1 MAKVKI
7 ENDLVIGN
15 VEDKANLKNPIGARL
30 VENFDKTLFELIE
43 SVAPKSIHEVGC
55 GEGRLTLKLA
65 NQYGCRVRGT
75 EISESLVSALKTHEN
90 EFLSFEAKNIYEL
103 EKSVDHADL
112 VVCCEVMEHLDDPSR
127 ALEVLRSLGAR
138 KYILSVPCEPMWR
151 VLNML
156 RFKYIRD
163 LGNTPGHLQHW
174 SSKGFAQLLTS
185 KGFKVERIEK
195 PLPWTMVVVSLI

>member
-43 SVAPKSIHEVGC
+43 SVQPKSIHEVGC

-65 NQYGCRVRGT
+65 NLYGCNVRGT
-75 EISESLVSALKTHEN
+75 EISESLVSALKTHETDR
-90 EFLSFEAKNIYEL
+90 LKFEAKSIYEL
-103 EKSVDHADL
+103 EEPKDHADL

-138 KYILSVPCEPMWR
+138 KYIFSVPREPIWR
-151 VLNML
+151 ALNML
-156 RFKYIRD
+156 RLKYLRD
-163 LGNTPGHLQHW
+163 FGNTPGHLQHW
-174 SSKGFAQLLTS
+174 SSNGFAKFLTS
-185 KGFKVERIEK
+185 KGFEVERVER
-195 PLPWTMVVVSLI
+195 PLPWTMVVVR